1 MVKIRMFLLLSLVF
15 ASPTSFAWSQ
25 DASRIIPI
33 VAKQFS
39 YVPSEVRLRTG
50 EPVTLVLTSADVVH
64 GLKSKDL
71 PINATIQPG
80 QETRVTFTPSSPGKF
95 IAVCN
100 KFCGPGHSDMK
111 MTFIVE

>member
-1 MVKIRMFLLLSLVF
+1 MVKVRMSLLLSLVL
-15 ASPTSFAWSQ
+15 ASPAVFAWSQ
-25 DASRIIPI
+25 GTARIIPI

-39 YVPSEVRLRTG
+39 YAPSEVRLKKG

-80 QETRVTFTPSSPGKF
+80 QETRVTFTPSTPGKF

-100 KFCGPGHSDMK
+100 KLCGPGHSDMK

>member
-1 MVKIRMFLLLSLVF
+1 MAKARMFLLLSLVF
-15 ASPTSFAWSQ
+15 ASPTAFGWSQ
-25 DASRIIPI
+25 DAARTIPI

-39 YVPSEVRLRTG
+39 YAPSEVRLKKG

-80 QETRVTFTPSSPGKF
+80 QETRVTFTPSTPGKF
-95 IAVCN
+95 IATCN
-100 KFCGPGHSDMK
+100 KFCGPGHLDMK